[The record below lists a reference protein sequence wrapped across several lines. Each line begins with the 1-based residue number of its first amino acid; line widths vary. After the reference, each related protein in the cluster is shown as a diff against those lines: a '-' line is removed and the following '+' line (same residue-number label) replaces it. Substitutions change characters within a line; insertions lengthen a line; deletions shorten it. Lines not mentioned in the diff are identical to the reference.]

1 MLKENGK
8 DIHEELF
15 GGNALGAR
23 PWFPF
28 EGELAKV
35 LRDILAKTNCKT
47 ILFEKEF
54 PESGDEGLRKAK
66 EPDERRSRECEDSKS
81 GGNSVVPDEFSSGR
95 KTVVIG

>member
-8 DIHEELF
+8 DIHKELF

-28 EGELAKV
+28 ESELAEV

-47 ILFEKEF
+47 ILFKQ
-54 PESGDEGLRKAK
+54 
-66 EPDERRSRECEDSKS
+66 
-81 GGNSVVPDEFSSGR
+81 
-95 KTVVIG
+95 